1 MVPDASHN
9 GRGSGAP
16 GGPVRRTRVSP
27 LASVRQPGPAGRAV
41 FRGILRPVPGYAYCS
56 TDDVQG
62 VVIHEFQACCPRFVG
77 GGVRHGGRR
86 RRLSGCAPERDW
98 NNCRS
103 YAESER
109 DRHAG
114 GPARDRNGSARN
126 PRRCHKA
133 CFGRSAAIPRLHAE
147 RSTKPEPVRQ
157 APAPTRAPVRPAENV
172 VARQE
177 APARPNGSAKGPDSA
192 SATPAGAPQQPGIH
206 RQRRLPR

>member
-1 MVPDASHN
+1 M
-9 GRGSGAP
+9 
-16 GGPVRRTRVSP
+16 SP
-27 LASVRQPGPAGRAV
+27 LASVQQPGPPGRAV

-62 VVIHEFQACCPRFVG
+62 VVIHEFQACCPRSVG

-86 RRLSGCAPERDW
+86 RRLSGCAPERGW

-133 CFGRSAAIPRLHAE
+133 CFGRSAGSRACSRTEHKAGARPPGSSPNARASSAGRECSSPTGGPGKAE
-147 RSTKPEPVRQ
+147 RQREGTGFRFSDTGR
-157 APAPTRAPVRPAENV
+157 RPGPGYV
-172 VARQE
+172 
-177 APARPNGSAKGPDSA
+177 GSAHCPGERPSSSGGRTDDRGSA
-192 SATPAGAPQQPGIH
+192 SAP
-206 RQRRLPR
+206 